1 MPEDISRSP
10 RSDEPHIPLSEQP
23 LLADDPSPSTPSP
36 AVPPSATSAP
46 PPTTGPADAPP
57 SADGPADAAPL
68 DASSSADPAAVAPSA
83 ASPAPAPSTRT
94 VHPPHDHAHPH
105 RHLDLHGVPRARKP
119 LPLLMLGAL
128 GVVFGDIGT
137 SPLYSLQTVFSSHH
151 NAVAPTESDVLGV
164 ISMVTWCLITIV
176 TVSYIGLIMRAHNQ
190 GEGGILAL
198 TALVLRKL
206 GPAVGPREAAVA
218 LVLGVVGAALFF
230 GDSLITPA
238 ISVLSAFEGIEVTGA
253 VPNAVIVPGAL
264 VVLTVLFAVQ
274 RWGTGRIG
282 GSFGVVMAVW
292 FLTLAAMGLPH
303 VLAHPTILRALSPH
317 YAVAFMIDRPLIA
330 FIAMGAVVLT
340 ITGAEALYA
349 DMGHFGH
356 RPIALA
362 WVCLVLPSLLL
373 NYFGQGA
380 LILADPR
387 AVANPFFSMVP
398 EALRIPLVVLAAMAT
413 VIASQAVISG
423 AFSVSRQATR
433 LTLLPK
439 LKVTQTSS
447 EHGGQIYV
455 GSVNLLLFLG
465 VVTLVLVFQRSSAL
479 AAAYGLAVTATIIL
493 VLALFLLYAHRI
505 LRRPTWQVVTLAVIV
520 GGLELLLLAANL
532 VKIPDGGWL
541 PLLIAAVL
549 TTIMLTWR
557 RGARLMADRRRSM
570 EGPLADFV
578 AGPAR
583 SVPRVPGLAV
593 YPHPEPD
600 TVPIALRTG
609 VEMHHVLHEHVVIL
623 TLEHRGVPH
632 VHRDDRV
639 HVNVLSSGPGSLV
652 QITYE
657 VGFHD
662 SQDVPAALRD
672 AVERHGRHE
681 GDCSADCPSYIP
693 ELDLDLED
701 AIYVLSTLRLEPAP
715 GGGSAAQAGGMPRW
729 QRALFRQLSRAS
741 AQRTLVLNL
750 PSSRTL
756 VMGAE
761 TEL

>member
-1 MPEDISRSP
+1 
-10 RSDEPHIPLSEQP
+10 
-23 LLADDPSPSTPSP
+23 
-36 AVPPSATSAP
+36 
-46 PPTTGPADAPP
+46 
-57 SADGPADAAPL
+57 
-68 DASSSADPAAVAPSA
+68 
-83 ASPAPAPSTRT
+83 
-94 VHPPHDHAHPH
+94 
-105 RHLDLHGVPRARKP
+105 VPRTREP

-137 SPLYSLQTVFSSHH
+137 SPLYALQTVFSLHDH
-151 NAVAPTESDVLGV
+151 AVAPTEPDVLGV
-164 ISMVTWCLITIV
+164 ISMVTWCLIMIV
-176 TVSYIGLIMRAHNQ
+176 TVTYVGLIMKADNQ

-206 GPAVGPREAAVA
+206 GPGVGPREAAIA

-253 VPNAVIVPGAL
+253 VPNAVILPGAL
-264 VVLTVLFAVQ
+264 IVLTALFAVQ
-274 RWGTGRIG
+274 RWGTSRIG

-317 YAVAFMIDRPLIA
+317 YAIAFMVDRPLIA

-362 WVCLVLPSLLL
+362 WGCLVLPALLL
-373 NYFGQGA
+373 NYLGQGA
-380 LILADPR
+380 LILTDPR
-387 AVANPFFSMVP
+387 TIVNPFFSMVP
-398 EALRIPLVVLAAMAT
+398 EALRLPLVGLAAMAT

-439 LKVTQTSS
+439 LRITQTSS
-447 EHGGQIYV
+447 EHGGQVYV

-465 VVTLVLVFQRSSAL
+465 VLTLVLVFQHSSRL

-505 LRRPTWQVVTLAVIV
+505 RRRPLWQVVTLAVVV

-541 PLLIAAVL
+541 PLVIAAAL

-557 RGARLMADRRRSM
+557 RGALQLAARRQEL
-570 EGPLADFV
+570 EGPIAAFV

-593 YPHPEPD
+593 YPHPDPA
-600 TVPIALRTG
+600 TVPLALRTG

-623 TLEHRGVPH
+623 TLEHVGVPH

-639 HVNVLSSGPGSLV
+639 HVDVLGDGVPGLV
-652 QITYE
+652 HVSYQ

-662 SQDVPAALRD
+662 SQDVPAALRA
-672 AVERHGRHE
+672 AVERHGGRDE
-681 GDCSADCPSYIP
+681 SCSSDCPQHIP
-693 ELDLDLED
+693 ELDLAEHLDE
-701 AIYVLSTLRLEPAP
+701 AVYVLSMLRVVP
-715 GGGSAAQAGGMPRW
+715 GEDRTMPRW
-729 QRALFRQLSRAS
+729 QRALFRSVHRTS
-741 AQRTLVLNL
+741 AQRTQVLHL
-750 PSSRTL
+750 PPARTL
-756 VMGAE
+756 LMGAE